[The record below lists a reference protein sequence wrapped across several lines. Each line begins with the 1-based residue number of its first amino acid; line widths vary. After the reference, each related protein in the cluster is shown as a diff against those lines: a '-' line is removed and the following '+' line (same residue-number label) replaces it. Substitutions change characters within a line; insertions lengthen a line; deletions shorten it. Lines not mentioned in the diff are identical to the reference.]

1 MLQAP
6 SLPSISHDSED
17 NGDWNGKHFFVG
29 TERRKCSVLRGKA
42 RPAAWRRGI
51 GSALCP
57 VRGRAPISRLITVSW
72 GSGSFPPTCRSGA
85 RSASFLARFLP
96 ICCRRRLPYYF
107 AWKDSAYMPLHQ
119 ETRRPS
125 KCKTV
130 GALPFIKISQKSW
143 WRNNRLASLPG
154 E

>member
-51 GSALCP
+51 GSSLCP

-72 GSGSFPPTCRSGA
+72 GRWILPTNMPQRGEERLLFGS
-85 RSASFLARFLP
+85 LP
-96 ICCRRRLPYYF
+96 SHLLP
-107 AWKDSAYMPLHQ
+107 Q
-119 ETRRPS
+119 ETPILFCMERLGVHAPAPRNAPTVKMQDGRRAAFYQDQS
-125 KCKTV
+125 KIMVAK
-130 GALPFIKISQKSW
+130 
-143 WRNNRLASLPG
+143 
-154 E
+154 